1 MRESDESPVTSAVPA
16 PVSPVT
22 HRSMPYR
29 IVMLTVVLGVLAG
42 LSAAVMLPIWGS
54 RGAETVGWTLLLCLP
69 PGWLVFL
76 AEPLYRLPHQAVY
89 GSLFGSLVRIGWAM
103 LGVLLVLHFRPEI
116 PRIPFIACLAVQ
128 YLGGLALETW
138 WVYRALP
145 LRQPRATT
153 TPLVSK
159 RGPTDA

>member
-1 MRESDESPVTSAVPA
+1 LPDTRHSVL
-16 PVSPVT
+16 
-22 HRSMPYR
+22 YR
-29 IVMLTVVLGVLAG
+29 IAMLTGVLGLIAG
-42 LSAAVMLPIWGS
+42 LSALVMIPIGGS
-54 RGAETVGWTLLLCLP
+54 LGAETVGWTLLLCLP

-138 WVYRALP
+138 WVYRSLP
-145 LRQPRATT
+145 LRQARATT
-153 TPLVSK
+153 TPPASK